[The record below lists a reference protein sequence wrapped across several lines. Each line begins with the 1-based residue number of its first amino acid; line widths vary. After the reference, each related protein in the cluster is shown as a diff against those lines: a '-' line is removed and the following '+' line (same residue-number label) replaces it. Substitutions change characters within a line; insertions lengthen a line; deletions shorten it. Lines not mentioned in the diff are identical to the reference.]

1 MVFDATQLD
10 KTYEHYTSG
19 SLIKVAG
26 GLSELMKGQLPEFVC
41 RNAEKLMSVTSVH
54 TAGFK
59 DSDMAKGGGIVI
71 LMRNNKSLPNPKLI
85 ESALGYLSEL
95 LKRRL
100 AESELKSA
108 YQQLQANEQQL
119 KASNQQLKASEQQM
133 LAANQQLAAS
143 EQHLRAKK
151 ISTLRPPSSN

>member
-1 MVFDATQLD
+1 MEGVGKKYQQFAKILGKDPKKMVFDATQLD

-59 DSDMAKGGGIVI
+59 DSDMAKGGY
-71 LMRNNKSLPNPKLI
+71 S
-85 ESALGYLSEL
+85 YL
-95 LKRRL
+95 
-100 AESELKSA
+100 
-108 YQQLQANEQQL
+108 NE
-119 KASNQQLKASEQQM
+119 K
-133 LAANQQLAAS
+133 
-143 EQHLRAKK
+143 
-151 ISTLRPPSSN
+151 